1 MKIGKDFI
9 GIGLGA
15 VIVNK
20 KGKIFLSKRGPE
32 AQNERGKW
40 ECPGGAL
47 EFGETFEKALIR
59 EIKEEF
65 GFEIKVKEA
74 FKPFNHLIPEEKQH
88 WVALAFICIVESG
101 KPKILEP
108 EKSAAI
114 GWFTLKEMEKMD
126 LTLPAKCRLKQ
137 IKEKYPEGL
146 PDFYLPLAS

>member
-9 GIGLGA
+9 GVVIGA

-20 KGKIFLSKRGPE
+20 KGKIFLSKRGSE

-74 FKPFNHLIPEEKQH
+74 FKPFNHIIPEEKQH
-88 WVALAFICIVESG
+88 WVALAFVCIVE
-101 KPKILEP
+101 KRKIP
-108 EKSAAI
+108 SRIA
-114 GWFTLKEMEKMD
+114 WFL
-126 LTLPAKCRLKQ
+126 
-137 IKEKYPEGL
+137 
-146 PDFYLPLAS
+146 